1 MIGTQTLACVPAAA
15 IRPASVTDTDAL
27 AEFFAGLSLESRYL
41 RFFAPLTPG
50 PGLVRKMSGGDGCT
64 EAVVAV
70 RGDVI
75 IGHGM
80 TVDAMDAV
88 DQADPRG
95 ARTADIG
102 VVVADAWQGMGVGS
116 ALMSVL
122 ADGARARGVTAL
134 IMDVLPG
141 NRRMLALI
149 ARNWPAACVQHSG
162 DFATFRVR
170 VPRRRPQLPQG
181 RPAVLAS
188 AG

>member
-1 MIGTQTLACVPAAA
+1 MIGTQILASVPSAA
-15 IRPASVTDTDAL
+15 IRTASVTDMDAL
-27 AEFFAGLSLESRYL
+27 TEFFAGLSLESRYL

-50 PGLVRKMSGGDGCT
+50 PALVRKMSGGDGCT

-70 RGDVI
+70 RGGVI

-80 TVDAMDAV
+80 TVDAV

-102 VVVADAWQGMGVGS
+102 VAVADAWQGMGVGS

-122 ADGARARGVTAL
+122 ADGAQARGVTSL

-141 NRRMLALI
+141 NYRMLALI
-149 ARNWPAACVQHSG
+149 TRNWPAACVEHSG

-170 VPRRRPQLPQG
+170 LPRRLSQRPPGQ
-181 RPAVLAS
+181 ATVLAS

>member
-1 MIGTQTLACVPAAA
+1 MIGTQGVARVPSAA
-15 IRPASVTDTDAL
+15 IRPASVTDLNAL
-27 AEFFAGLSLESRYL
+27 TEFFAGLSLESRYL

-50 PGLVRKMSGGDGCT
+50 PALVRKMSGGAGCT
-64 EAVVAV
+64 DAVVAV
-70 RGDVI
+70 RDGLI

-80 TVDAMDAV
+80 TVDAV

-95 ARTADIG
+95 SRTADIG

-122 ADGARARGVTAL
+122 ADGAQARGVTSL

-141 NRRMLALI
+141 NQKMLALI
-149 ARNWPAACVQHSG
+149 ARNWPAAGVEYSG

-170 VPRRRPQLPQG
+170 LPRRRRQLPPGQ
-181 RPAVLAS
+181 PTVLAS